1 MGGGV
6 QEEKKKISKDI
17 AHLDETV
24 HLERG
29 SENELSFVPMQ
40 GQN

>member
-6 QEEKKKISKDI
+6 QEEEKKSKDT

-24 HLERG
+24 PLERG
-29 SENELSFVPMQ
+29 SENEQSFVPMQ